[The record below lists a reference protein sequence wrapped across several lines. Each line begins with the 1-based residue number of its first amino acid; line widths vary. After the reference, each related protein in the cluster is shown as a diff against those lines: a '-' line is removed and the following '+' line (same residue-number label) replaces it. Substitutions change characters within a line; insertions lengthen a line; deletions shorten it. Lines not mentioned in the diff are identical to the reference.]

1 MARSKSRAEQ
11 RRRARSGRGRSS
23 GFFPVIAGVLAVGVA
38 LAVFIALRGA
48 GGGASADPPG
58 LVTVTATEFSYSPA
72 RIEAT
77 TDATLRLRND
87 GAVYHDLRIEGIDD
101 FSLEALPD
109 EDATGSI
116 ELEAGSY
123 VLFCSVP
130 GHREAG
136 MVAELQVS

>member
-1 MARSKSRAEQ
+1 MLEFLLWAWLSPSLSLSEEPAAAPR
-11 RRRARSGRGRSS
+11 
-23 GFFPVIAGVLAVGVA
+23 LTH
-38 LAVFIALRGA
+38 
-48 GGGASADPPG
+48 PG
-58 LVTVTATEFSYSPA
+58 WSVTATEFSYSPT

-87 GAVYHDLRIEGIDD
+87 GAVYHDLRIEGVDD